1 MNLKLAL
8 RTLFKSPFV
17 TIVAVVS
24 LALGIGANTAIFSLF
39 HELILRSLPVQEP
52 ARLVN
57 LSAPGPKPGSQTC
70 NQAGDCEAVFS
81 YPMFRDLERLQTS
94 FTGIAAH
101 RLFGTNLAYRGQT
114 LNGDGMFVSGSYFP
128 VLGMQPAL
136 GRLLGPADDRT
147 IGEAPVAVLSHAW
160 WQSRFGADPN
170 VLNDTIIVNGQSL
183 TIVGVAPRDFTG
195 TTLGATPQVFV
206 PITLRG
212 ILQPGFKAFDE
223 RRNYWVYTFAR
234 LKPGVSLDQAKTAIN
249 VPYRQ
254 IVNDVE
260 APLQKGMSDQTM
272 ARFKAK
278 SIGMEDGWRGQS
290 SVHNEART
298 PLLLLLG
305 VTALVLLIACANIA
319 NLLLARAAGR
329 ANEMAIRLS
338 LGASRLQLI
347 SQLLVESCLLAVLG
361 GAAGMLVARWTID
374 SISSMLPDEAAATM
388 PTSIDT
394 TVLLF
399 AAGLTLGTGVLFG
412 LFPALHSTRPDL
424 VSTLKGQAGQPSG
437 AKSAQ
442 RFRTTLATAQIA
454 LSMTLLACAGLF
466 TKSLLNISRVDLG
479 INVDSV
485 VTFGISPELNAYKSE
500 RSRQLFER
508 LEDELAAVPGVT
520 GVTTALVPLLAG
532 NNWGTDVQVEGFES
546 GPDIDSNSRF
556 NEVGAGYFRTM
567 GVPLIAGR
575 EFTRAD
581 VLGAPKVAIVNE
593 AFAKK
598 FNLGRNAVGKRMGS
612 GRQGEAMDIEIV
624 GLVQNAKYSE
634 VKREVPP
641 LFFRP
646 YLQDD
651 GGRIDDVLRPHRR
664 RPGLVPGEH
673 PEGRRQARPQPA
685 GRKPAHARAAG
696 AEQRLPGSHDDDA
709 VGSVCGAGDAAGG
722 GRALRRAGL
731 HRDAAH
737 ARDRPAHGAR
747 RRARARAR
755 DGAAASGGHDAI
767 GGVIGLGVAILASRG
782 AQSLLFQLQGWDPVV
797 LDGIGRYPHAR
808 RPRRRPHPR
817 PPRLA
822 AGSDAGAC
830 VTSRLSALGS
840 GLRQDASITHSTILL
855 KPRAQSP
862 EP

>member
-1 MNLKLAL
+1 MLNLKLAL

-70 NQAGDCEAVFS
+70 NQAGDCDAVFS
-81 YPMFRDLERLQTS
+81 YPMFRDLERVQTS

-101 RLFGTNLAYRGQT
+101 RLFGTNLSYRGQT
-114 LNGDGMFVSGSYFP
+114 LSGDGMFVSGSYFP

-147 IGEAPVAVLSHAW
+147 IGEAPVAVLSYAW

-195 TTLGATPQVFV
+195 TTLGATPQIFV
-206 PITLRG
+206 PMTLRG

-223 RRNYWVYTFAR
+223 RRNYWVYAFAR

-278 SIGMEDGWRGQS
+278 GVLLEDGWRGQS
-290 SVHNEART
+290 SVHGQART

-361 GAAGMLVARWTID
+361 GAAGMLVARWTVD
-374 SISSMLPDEAAATM
+374 LISSMLPDEAASTM
-388 PTSIDT
+388 PSSIDT

-399 AAGLTLGTGVLFG
+399 AAGLTIGTGVLFG

-479 INVDSV
+479 INVDRV
-485 VTFGISPELNAYKSE
+485 VTFGISPELNAYKPE

-532 NNWGTDVQVEGFES
+532 NNWGSDVQVEGFES
-546 GPDIDSNSRF
+546 GPDVDSNARF
-556 NEVGAGYFRTM
+556 NEVGAGYFSTM

-634 VKREVPP
+634 VKREIPP

-646 YLQDD
+646 YMQDERVGSMTFYVRTGVD
-651 GGRIDDVLRPHRR
+651 PTSFLVNIPKIVAKLDSNLPVENLRTLEQQVQNNVFMDRMMTTLSAAFAVLATLLAAVGLYGVLAYTVTQRTREIGLRMALGAAPARVRVMVLRQ
-664 RPGLVPGEH
+664 V
-673 PEGRRQARPQPA
+673 
-685 GRKPAHARAAG
+685 
-696 AEQRLPGSHDDDA
+696 A
-709 VGSVCGAGDAAGG
+709 VMTV
-722 GRALRRAGL
+722 
-731 HRDAAH
+731 
-737 ARDRPAHGAR
+737 
-747 RRARARAR
+747 
-755 DGAAASGGHDAI
+755 I

-782 AQSLLFQLQGWDPVV
+782 AQSLLYQLEGWDPVV
-797 LDGIGRYPHAR
+797 LTASAVI
-808 RPRRRPHPR
+808 
-817 PPRLA
+817 LTL
-822 AGSDAGAC
+822 
-830 VTSRLSALGS
+830 VALGA
-840 GLRQDASITHSTILL
+840 GLIPAHRASQLD
-855 KPRAQSP
+855 PMRALRY
-862 EP
+862 E